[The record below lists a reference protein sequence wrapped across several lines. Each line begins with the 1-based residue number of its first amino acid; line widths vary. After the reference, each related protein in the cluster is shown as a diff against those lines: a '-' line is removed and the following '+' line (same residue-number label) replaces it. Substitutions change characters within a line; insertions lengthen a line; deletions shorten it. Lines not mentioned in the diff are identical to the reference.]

1 MEMNE
6 HNHESNDSD
15 VMYDTDD
22 TDNTD
27 DTDTYSI
34 SKYTLDKL
42 QWKQCKTYE
51 DVRLTMLEFLKGN
64 INWAPTHYGPLLDKD
79 PIYKQKLIQLNSL
92 GVISING
99 QEYIKEQTINSQFMQ
114 REYVVFGYKLKINES
129 ITNVLT
135 KFNEADFFYQALD
148 YNTNTY
154 YQTNTL
160 DTIDFDNPEF
170 WVTKTKNYDTQTT
183 DNHTHLVCPEDIA
196 NVFNEYQKIVNNFHD
211 DVIIFEVWSK
221 SWKRPKNGIY
231 LLDKIINCFN

>member
-1 MEMNE
+1 MDMIE
-6 HNHESNDSD
+6 HKYESNESDNSD

-22 TDNTD
+22 TDS
-27 DTDTYSI
+27 YSI
-34 SKYTLDKL
+34 STYTIDKL

-79 PIYKQKLIQLNSL
+79 PIYRQKLIQLNSL
-92 GVISING
+92 GVISENG
-99 QEYIKEQTINSQFMQ
+99 QEYTKEQLINSQFMQ
-114 REYVVFGYKLKINES
+114 REYLVFGYKLKHNETIIS
-129 ITNVLT
+129 VLT

-154 YQTNTL
+154 YQTDTL
-160 DTIDFDNPEF
+160 DTIDFNNSEF
-170 WVTKTKNYDTQTT
+170 WVTKTKNYDTKTT
-183 DNHTHLVCPEDIA
+183 ENHTHLVCPEDM
-196 NVFNEYQKIVNNFHD
+196 NTVFDKYQEIVNDFYD
-211 DVIIFEVWSK
+211 DLIIFEVWSK